1 MKRKEVLNS
10 YLKLLLF
17 LLPMFAFCACSG
29 SSGIEDVA
37 EEVEENIEDGNSDDH
52 KDDTTDKDRIE
63 GVLYPDELVAQMGK
77 GFDVAWSEFN
87 KYIQDHS
94 EQKVIDIAEAG
105 FTMVRIRVNKPATE
119 DLFSH
124 LDEHIN
130 QCLKHGLIPVLAFHG
145 HDAEEGED
153 MEQAKQVTVDWWRTV
168 AERYKDYSELLVY
181 NLFVELNGNLKKDH
195 QLLNEFYADII
206 PAIRESN
213 PYRII
218 IVPPIGLSK
227 PANLQYIQLP
237 DESDPFVM
245 MEWHC
250 YAAGPALEGNKQW
263 TTGTQEERQLV
274 LDHFQSAAEYM
285 EQTGRSTW
293 FGAWMAGN
301 YNKGNE
307 YDIPAQVQFA
317 TFFVRELAKIG
328 VPWCVNTDDKYY
340 DYLNLKWYPEGEY
353 GGIPVRDVILDTE
366 KVALYSG
373 EGYQGESLRLSPGEY
388 DQAELQAMDF
398 DNNISSIMVPWGFK
412 VIAYTENGFVGTAN
426 EYTRTTRSFS
436 SEMENTISSLKVID
450 LETYD

>member
-87 KYIQDHS
+87 KYIQNHS
-94 EQKVIDIAEAG
+94 EQKVIDIAGAG

-124 LDEHIN
+124 LDEYIN

-153 MEQAKQVTVDWWRTV
+153 MEQAKQATVDWWRTV
-168 AERYKDYSELLVY
+168 AERYKDYSELLVF

-250 YAAGPALEGNKQW
+250 YAAGPALEGNKRW
-263 TTGTQEERQLV
+263 TTGTPEERQLV

-388 DQAELQAMDF
+388 DQAELQALNF
-398 DNNISSIMVPWGFK
+398 DNKISSLMVPWGFK
-412 VIAYTENGFVGTAN
+412 VIAYTGKGFAGTAN

-436 SEMENTISSLKVID
+436 SEMKNTISSLKVID